1 MKVKEFLKALEERN
15 EERKKDG
22 KRLVST
28 FSRRDFDQLAMI
40 TLNDPDY
47 QTEVCSIKNGELHE
61 NTIEPVKDFRLKFL
75 KPIFLDCKLDKEDAE
90 AKAKNYKFTKSQ
102 AETLYPLI
110 NDMIYNYIN
119 TGKKFNMLSRKDF
132 IGSIGIKHNEESVVE
147 NHIHGTKTKR
157 GAYKSLTK
165 KSGTPSW
172 LKEKL

>member
-1 MKVKEFLKALEERN
+1 MIFKVASASIATNLL
-15 EERKKDG
+15 
-22 KRLVST
+22 
-28 FSRRDFDQLAMI
+28 LAG
-40 TLNDPDY
+40 
-47 QTEVCSIKNGELHE
+47 S
-61 NTIEPVKDFRLKFL
+61 
-75 KPIFLDCKLDKEDAE
+75 
-90 AKAKNYKFTKSQ
+90 
-102 AETLYPLI
+102 
-110 NDMIYNYIN
+110 YNYIN